1 MCNLS
6 QQAQTVVSFFD
17 LDSHVCTRYY
27 SDASL
32 LVQTPHYP
40 VTVETLYKNIGHKNN
55 LVWKN
60 IFPRRE
66 NFVSDLRIIS
76 LLRIFLG
83 IIDLFLY
90 PDSQTHDL
98 PLP

>member
-1 MCNLS
+1 MDRSVFTAGNQNTSTKYLY
-6 QQAQTVVSFFD
+6 F
-17 LDSHVCTRYY
+17 
-27 SDASL
+27 SD
-32 LVQTPHYP
+32 
-40 VTVETLYKNIGHKNN
+40 TVETLYKNIGHKNN

-90 PDSQTHDL
+90 PDSQIHDL

>member
-1 MCNLS
+1 MIQIKVRL
-6 QQAQTVVSFFD
+6 APALT
-17 LDSHVCTRYY
+17 
-27 SDASL
+27 
-32 LVQTPHYP
+32 
-40 VTVETLYKNIGHKNN
+40 TVETLYKNIGHKNN